1 MKEHANSRICRR
13 NKKSKTIES
22 GRIRNNMKR
31 IYRSVAAGILICAIL
46 MMTVGVQA
54 SVVENGASYSIS
66 TNSISEWPQG
76 PDIYAETAILMDAD
90 TGAILYN
97 KGMDEKRYP
106 ASITKIMTCMLA
118 LEHSSLD
125 EQVTFTETCQ
135 GDQVAGSGNAGMQV
149 GEVLT
154 MRQCLL
160 LLMIRSANDVA
171 TQIAEHV
178 GGSVEVF
185 VDMMNQKAQELGCMN
200 THFVNASGMPD
211 DNHYSTAYDMA
222 LIFREAIKSDTFRE
236 IIGTQSFVIEPT
248 NMNTETRSFSSHHPL
263 VVRSAPEYYEGCF
276 GGKTGVTDSAK
287 NTLVS
292 GAERNGMTLI
302 AVTMRADE
310 LGQLCQDQTNM
321 FNYGFDNFSK
331 VEVPGGY
338 VTIPN
343 GKDVAG
349 LKVVETV
356 SGDVTAE
363 AYYYNDDYF
372 VGTGIKEESAQ
383 DFEEIQ
389 EIIPAEEPET
399 TKQQGVSKENEQ
411 DLKQTY
417 RYIIYIL
424 GGLIGIAL
432 FITIISSI
440 NRKKHKYY

>member
-1 MKEHANSRICRR
+1 MV
-13 NKKSKTIES
+13 KTIES

-54 SVVENGASYSIS
+54 SAVENGASYSIS

-76 PDIYAETAILMDAD
+76 PKIYAETAILMDAD

-135 GDQVAGSGNAGMQV
+135 ADQVAGSGNAGMQV

-178 GGSVEVF
+178 GGSVESF

-222 LIFREAIKSDTFRE
+222 LIFREAIKNDTFRE

-343 GKDVAG
+343 GKDVSV
-349 LKVVETV
+349 LNVVETV
-356 SGDVTAE
+356 SGDATAE
-363 AYYYNDDYF
+363 AYFYNNDYF
-372 VGTGIKEESAQ
+372 VGSGVKETTMPDS
-383 DFEEIQ
+383 EETP
-389 EIIPAEEPET
+389 EVIPVEEPET
-399 TKQQGVSKENEQ
+399 TEQPDLLEEEKEKADQ
-411 DLKQTY
+411 KMKQTY

-424 GGLIGIAL
+424 GGLIVIAL
-432 FITIISSI
+432 FISILSSVM
-440 NRKKHKYY
+440 RKKRKKEKIR

>member
-1 MKEHANSRICRR
+1 MRKIL
-13 NKKSKTIES
+13 
-22 GRIRNNMKR
+22 KR
-31 IYRSVAAGILICAIL
+31 IAAGMLGC
-46 MMTVGVQA
+46 MMLLTPFGVQA
-54 SVVENGASYSIS
+54 AQVENGAVYPVT
-66 TNSISEWPQG
+66 TNELPEWPQG
-76 PDIYAETAILMDAD
+76 PDIYAETAVLMDSD
-90 TGAILYN
+90 TGAVLYN

-106 ASITKIMTCMLA
+106 ASITKIMTCMIA

-125 EQVTFTETCQ
+125 DQVTFTETCL

-178 GGSVEVF
+178 GGSVEAF
-185 VDMMNQKAQELGCMN
+185 IDMMNQKAQELGCTN
-200 THFVNASGMPD
+200 THFVNASGMPND
-211 DNHYSTAYDMA
+211 DHYSTAYDMA
-222 LIFREAIKSDTFRE
+222 LIFREAIKNDTFRE

-248 NMNTETRSFSSHHPL
+248 NMNTESRSFSSHHPL
-263 VVRSAPEYYEGCF
+263 VVQSAPEYYEGCF

-321 FNYGFDNFSK
+321 FNYGFGSFSK
-331 VEVPGGY
+331 MEVPGGA

-343 GKDVAG
+343 GKDISG
-349 LKVVETV
+349 LNVVETV

-363 AYYYNDDYF
+363 AYYYNNDYY
-372 VGTGIKEESAQ
+372 VGTGIKEEPTPEPTEPE
-383 DFEEIQ
+383 DIQ
-389 EIIPAEEPET
+389 EIIPEEPQE
-399 TKQQGVSKENEQ
+399 S
-411 DLKQTY
+411 DLSGLSEEDRKNAELTMEQTY
-417 RYIIYIL
+417 IYIIYIL
-424 GGLIGIAL
+424 GGLIGVAFLIA
-432 FITIISSI
+432 IVSAVT
-440 NRKKHKYY
+440 RKKSKKKKRKKKK

>member
-1 MKEHANSRICRR
+1 
-13 NKKSKTIES
+13 
-22 GRIRNNMKR
+22 MKR

-178 GGSVEVF
+178 GGSVEAF

-343 GKDVAG
+343 GKDVAD

-432 FITIISSI
+432 LISVISAI
-440 NRKKHKYY
+440 VKHK

>member
-1 MKEHANSRICRR
+1 MV
-13 NKKSKTIES
+13 KTIES

-178 GGSVEVF
+178 GGSVEAF

-222 LIFREAIKSDTFRE
+222 LIFREAIKNDTFRE

-321 FNYGFDNFSK
+321 FNYGFNNFSK

-372 VGTGIKEESAQ
+372 VGTGIKEESTQ

-432 FITIISSI
+432 LITIVSSI
-440 NRKKHKYY
+440 NRKKHRYY

>member
-1 MKEHANSRICRR
+1 MV
-13 NKKSKTIES
+13 KTIES

-178 GGSVEVF
+178 GGSVEAF

-343 GKDVAG
+343 GKDVAD

-432 FITIISSI
+432 LISVISAI
-440 NRKKHKYY
+440 VKHK

>member
-1 MKEHANSRICRR
+1 
-13 NKKSKTIES
+13 
-22 GRIRNNMKR
+22 MKR

-135 GDQVAGSGNAGMQV
+135 ADQVAGSGNAGMQV

-178 GGSVEVF
+178 GGSVESF

-222 LIFREAIKSDTFRE
+222 LIFREAIKNDTFRE
-236 IIGTQSFVIEPT
+236 IIGTQSFIIEPT

-321 FNYGFDNFSK
+321 FNYGFNNFGK

-372 VGTGIKEESAQ
+372 VGTGIKEESTQ

-432 FITIISSI
+432 LISVISAII
-440 NRKKHKYY
+440 KHK

>member
-1 MKEHANSRICRR
+1 MV
-13 NKKSKTIES
+13 KTIES

-54 SVVENGASYSIS
+54 SAVENGASYSIS

-76 PDIYAETAILMDAD
+76 PKIYAETAILMDAD

-135 GDQVAGSGNAGMQV
+135 ADQVAGSGNAGMQV

-178 GGSVEVF
+178 GGSVEAF

-222 LIFREAIKSDTFRE
+222 LIFREAIKNDTFRE

-343 GKDVAG
+343 GKDVSV
-349 LKVVETV
+349 LNVVETV
-356 SGDVTAE
+356 SGDATAE
-363 AYYYNDDYF
+363 AYFYNNDYF
-372 VGTGIKEESAQ
+372 VGSGVKETTMPDS
-383 DFEEIQ
+383 EETP
-389 EIIPAEEPET
+389 EVIPVEEPET
-399 TKQQGVSKENEQ
+399 TEQPDLLEEEKEKADQ
-411 DLKQTY
+411 KMKQTY

-424 GGLIGIAL
+424 GGLIVIAL
-432 FITIISSI
+432 FISILSSVMRTK
-440 NRKKHKYY
+440 RKKEKIR

>member
-1 MKEHANSRICRR
+1 
-13 NKKSKTIES
+13 
-22 GRIRNNMKR
+22 MKR

-399 TKQQGVSKENEQ
+399 TEQQGVSKENEQ

>member
-1 MKEHANSRICRR
+1 MV
-13 NKKSKTIES
+13 KTIES

-178 GGSVEVF
+178 GGSVEAF

-222 LIFREAIKSDTFRE
+222 LIFREAIKNDKFRE

-302 AVTMRADE
+302 AVTMRAAE

-372 VGTGIKEESAQ
+372 VGTGVKEEPTP
-383 DFEEIQ
+383 EEEMTP
-389 EIIPAEEPET
+389 EIISAEEPET
-399 TKQQGVSKENEQ
+399 EEPSGLSESEKQQAEQ
-411 DLKQTY
+411 NMKQLY
-417 RYIIYIL
+417 QYIIYIL
-424 GGLIGIAL
+424 AGLIGVAL
-432 FITIISSI
+432 LISIISSI
-440 NRKKHKYY
+440 VKHKHR

>member
-1 MKEHANSRICRR
+1 MV
-13 NKKSKTIES
+13 KTIES

-135 GDQVAGSGNAGMQV
+135 ADQVAGSGNAGMQV

-178 GGSVEVF
+178 GGSVESF

-222 LIFREAIKSDTFRE
+222 LIFREAIKNDTFRE
-236 IIGTQSFVIEPT
+236 IIGTQSFIIEPT

-321 FNYGFDNFSK
+321 FNYGFNNFGK

-372 VGTGIKEESAQ
+372 VGTGIKEESTQ

-432 FITIISSI
+432 LISVISAII
-440 NRKKHKYY
+440 KHK

>member
-1 MKEHANSRICRR
+1 MV
-13 NKKSKTIES
+13 KTIES

-54 SVVENGASYSIS
+54 SVVENGASYLIS

-135 GDQVAGSGNAGMQV
+135 ADQVAGSGNAGMQV

-178 GGSVEVF
+178 GGSVESF

-222 LIFREAIKSDTFRE
+222 LIFREAIKNDTFRE

-248 NMNTETRSFSSHHPL
+248 NMNAETRSFSSHHPL

-372 VGTGIKEESAQ
+372 VGTGIKEESTQ

>member
-1 MKEHANSRICRR
+1 
-13 NKKSKTIES
+13 
-22 GRIRNNMKR
+22 MKR
-31 IYRSVAAGILICAIL
+31 IYRSIAAGILICAIL

-90 TGAILYN
+90 TGAIIYN

-118 LEHSSLD
+118 LEHSTLD
-125 EQVTFTETCQ
+125 ESVTFTETCLA
-135 GDQVAGSGNAGMQV
+135 DQVAGSGNAGMQV

-178 GGSVEVF
+178 GGSVEAF

-222 LIFREAIKSDTFRE
+222 LIFREAIKNDTFRE

-248 NMNTETRSFSSHHPL
+248 NMNAETRSFSSHHPL

-372 VGTGIKEESAQ
+372 VGTGIKEESTQ

-389 EIIPAEEPET
+389 EIIPAEEPEIT
-399 TKQQGVSKENEQ
+399 EQQGVSKENEQ

-432 FITIISSI
+432 LISVISAI
-440 NRKKHKYY
+440 VKHK

>member
-1 MKEHANSRICRR
+1 MV
-13 NKKSKTIES
+13 KTIES

-76 PDIYAETAILMDAD
+76 PVIYAETAILMDAD

-135 GDQVAGSGNAGMQV
+135 ADQVAGSGNAGMQV

-178 GGSVEVF
+178 GGSVEAF

-222 LIFREAIKSDTFRE
+222 LIFREAIKNDTFRE
-236 IIGTQSFVIEPT
+236 IIGTQSFIIEPT

-321 FNYGFDNFSK
+321 FNYGFNNFSK

-372 VGTGIKEESAQ
+372 VGTGIKEESTQ

-399 TKQQGVSKENEQ
+399 TKQQGVSEENEQ

-432 FITIISSI
+432 LISVISAI
-440 NRKKHKYY
+440 VKHK

>member
-1 MKEHANSRICRR
+1 
-13 NKKSKTIES
+13 
-22 GRIRNNMKR
+22 MKR

-135 GDQVAGSGNAGMQV
+135 ADQVAGSGNAGMQV

-178 GGSVEVF
+178 GGSVESF

-222 LIFREAIKSDTFRE
+222 LIFREAIKNDTFRE

-248 NMNTETRSFSSHHPL
+248 NMNAETRSFSSHHPL

-321 FNYGFDNFSK
+321 FNYGFNNFSK

-372 VGTGIKEESAQ
+372 VGTGIKEESTQ

-432 FITIISSI
+432 LISVISAII
-440 NRKKHKYY
+440 KHK

>member
-1 MKEHANSRICRR
+1 MV
-13 NKKSKTIES
+13 KTIES
-22 GRIRNNMKR
+22 GRIINNMKR